1 MKEVGL
7 FFGTFNPFHNGHLFM
22 ANYFLNECIFD
33 EIWLVISPQNPL
45 KKKPTPQN
53 KIDTARKTNKTKKTP
68 PRRGAKQTRA
78 SAAP

>member
-22 ANYFLNECIFD
+22 ANYLLNECIFD

-45 KKKPTPQN
+45 KKNPYLSTNMRIKLSKNIKLDKPY
-53 KIDTARKTNKTKKTP
+53 K
-68 PRRGAKQTRA
+68 
-78 SAAP
+78 